1 MAAGS
6 RTCWRRGLR
15 PSPRAARPGRDRLCD
30 NGFSVISADGR
41 RRDGRDPGT
50 RRDGDR
56 DHRRGA
62 YPRRRGRR
70 VPRPAPAGNHRPH
83 LHPHPGARWPAN
95 SAGTGPWPAS
105 PTRTWTARPACCG
118 AAWHRAPGTGTWPP
132 SARSW
137 PGAAATAGPPGTCS
151 CAPTAAPRPRTTPGR
166 SRCPSWNGCGPGPTS
181 RCGNGRCGGCCTTP
195 PPAPRKPSA
204 WTSAT
209 STWPTGRHGP
219 APRAAIS
226 GRCTSRPPPPGCWPG
241 SPRAARPARCSS
253 PPAGPP
259 RTG

>member
-15 PSPRAARPGRDRLCD
+15 PSPRAARPGRDGLCD

-41 RRDGRDPGT
+41 RRDGRGHGT

-83 LHPHPGARWPAN
+83 LHPHPGD
-95 SAGTGPWPAS
+95 AGRRTRPGP
-105 PTRTWTARPACCG
+105 
-118 AAWHRAPGTGTWPP
+118 APGRRHRRGPGQRGQP
-132 SARSW
+132 AVGR
-137 PGAAATAGPPGTCS
+137 PGAAHLEPAPGHRRLVPGLVPPPRL
-151 CAPTAAPRPRTTPGR
+151 ARREPAAARRPPRRARGTTPGR

-219 APRAAIS
+219 APRAATP